1 MSERDLQQAIQTL
14 LGYKGIQSIR
24 SRMDTRT
31 SNNIGTPDFL
41 FAVKGQA
48 VAWEAKLPK
57 KPLSLEQT
65 VMRSRLEHDGWKY
78 AVIHTIDEAI
88 TELKTYERTE
98 GPRPAVVIPDR

>member
-31 SNNIGTPDFL
+31 SNNLGTPDFL

-57 KPLSLEQT
+57 KPLSLEQSG
-65 VMRSRLEHDGWKY
+65 MRSRLEKNGWRY
-78 AVIHTIDEAI
+78 SIIHTIDEAI
-88 TELKTYERTE
+88 NELKTYERTE
-98 GPRPAVVIPDR
+98 GTRTTVVIPDR